1 MNAQAQAATGA
12 VLAVAE
18 CIRDLGSV
26 PSGHLYARLT
36 GHMSA
41 ESYQSIIAALVRA
54 GLVRQHPNHL
64 LEWIGPSGPSAKT
77 QQPKG
82 NQTMSTV
89 SIPANATAKA
99 ILETNKPPKGAT
111 HFRYTE
117 GRRKPVIDKLANIDT
132 LAGCT
137 GKLEFGKVTFEGRG
151 HNAKVK
157 GFTPLKAEAAAPAT
171 PTTPTA
177 PEPAKTSPAGTA
189 RKNKI
194 HGFSACAVAKA
205 LGAAG
210 IKWEEADKIMRAHG
224 IEMPKASLSVQLG
237 FGRNRATW
245 KKRGEPAALT
255 PEQIADLRLEVAA

>member
-1 MNAQAQAATGA
+1 MNASAQAQAATGA

-26 PSGHLYARLT
+26 PSGHLYARLI
-36 GHMSA
+36 GHMSV
-41 ESYQSIIAALVRA
+41 ESFQSFIATLVRA
-54 GLVRQHPNHL
+54 GLVREHANHL

-89 SIPANATAKA
+89 SIPANASAKA
-99 ILETNKPPKGAT
+99 IIETNKPPRGST

-117 GRRKPVIDKLANIDT
+117 GRHKPVIDKLANIDT

-151 HNAKVK
+151 RNAKVK

-171 PTTPTA
+171 TEPMAAKPSPT
-177 PEPAKTSPAGTA
+177 GTT

-245 KKRGEPAALT
+245 EKRGEPAALT
-255 PEQIADLRLEVAA
+255 PEQIAELRTAAA

>member
-1 MNAQAQAATGA
+1 MNAEDQAQAFVGA
-12 VLAVAE
+12 VSAIAE

-26 PSGHLYARLT
+26 PGGHLYARLT
-36 GHMSA
+36 GHVSIDVY
-41 ESYQSIIAALVRA
+41 ESVIDMLVRS
-54 GLVRQHPNHL
+54 GLVREHANHL
-64 LEWIGPSGPSAKT
+64 LEWIGPSGPSADN

-89 SIPANATAKA
+89 SIPANASAKA
-99 ILETNKPPKGAT
+99 ILETNKPPRGST

-151 HNAKVK
+151 RNAKVK
-157 GFTPLKAEAAAPAT
+157 GFTPLKAEVAAPA
-171 PTTPTA
+171 TPTA

-245 KKRGEPAALT
+245 EKRGEPAALT
-255 PEQIADLRLEVAA
+255 PEQIADLRREVAA

>member
-1 MNAQAQAATGA
+1 MSAQAATGA

-18 CIRDLGSV
+18 CIRDLGAV
-26 PSGHLYARLT
+26 PSGHLYARLM

-41 ESYQSIIAALVRA
+41 DAYQGVIAALVRA

-64 LEWIGPSGPSAKT
+64 LEWIGPSGPSAKH

-82 NQTMSTV
+82 NQVMNNTV
-89 SIPANATAKA
+89 TIPANANAKA
-99 ILETNKPPKGAT
+99 ILETNKPPRGST

-117 GRRKPVIDKLANIDT
+117 GKRKPVIDKLANIDT

-151 HNAKVK
+151 KHSKVK
-157 GFTPLKAEAAAPAT
+157 DFTPLADDVPAPAT
-171 PTTPTA
+171 PAA
-177 PEPAKTSPAGTA
+177 PGPAKPSPTGTA

-237 FGRNRATW
+237 FGRNRETW
-245 KKRGEPAALT
+245 EKRGEPAGLT
-255 PEQIADLRLEVAA
+255 PEQIADLRKGVGV